1 MATTTWDALFKGRT
15 ELIRKGLFGSV
26 MIQDYTPA
34 AALAFAAWTPF
45 DPDTGLLN
53 DLSTSLWQDLGYL
66 DDTGIS
72 FAKKTAYSDSTV
84 WQSRDKVRSDA
95 TQDAD
100 TATFTLMETRPT
112 VEAIYHSLPLLG
124 MPDIGA
130 TNYVY
135 TKAKIPALLFR
146 SILFIGVDGSG
157 DSVEYTVKLWPRA
170 LMTAPNKYDWTAKS
184 EAFWPVAFEPY
195 PDANAGFAA
204 RTWRDGPGH
213 RSHGP
218 VTVSATPT
226 VGAVTA
232 TTAVVNWASAAGG
245 TAPYTYQVYTGGVL
259 SNINNVSGTSGT
271 VSGLTTNT
279 VYNFTVRA
287 KDSAFHQSGAS
298 TAVSGKTA

>member
-1 MATTTWDALFKGRT
+1 MRTLF
-15 ELIRKGLFGSV
+15 
-26 MIQDYTPA
+26 
-34 AALAFAAWTPF
+34 
-45 DPDTGLLN
+45 
-53 DLSTSLWQDLGYL
+53 DLSAVLDRRRDHWVLALMLLVLHTALNADLE
-66 DDTGIS
+66 S
-72 FAKKTAYSDSTV
+72 QVA
-84 WQSRDKVRSDA
+84 
-95 TQDAD
+95 
-100 TATFTLMETRPT
+100 
-112 VEAIYHSLPLLG
+112 
-124 MPDIGA
+124 
-130 TNYVY
+130 
-135 TKAKIPALLFR
+135 
-146 SILFIGVDGSG
+146 
-157 DSVEYTVKLWPRA
+157 RA